1 MSNLT
6 TNVTETKKTGAKR
19 RLRKSAKLF
28 LLKMFLFPQFIS
40 GLTFYVISKDAY
52 AGFIMDAARNEEP
65 LLGEWNQLEMALG
78 AGMSVFIIG
87 IIFLAIAMI
96 HIAITHSYQF
106 VEVESEVANS

>member
-1 MSNLT
+1 MNNLT
-6 TNVTETKKTGAKR
+6 TNVTKETATKK

-28 LLKMFLFPQFIS
+28 LLKMFLVPQIVA
-40 GLTFYVISKDAY
+40 GLTFYFISKDAY

-78 AGMSVFIIG
+78 AGISVFIVG
-87 IIFLAIAMI
+87 AVFLFIAIV

-106 VEVESEVANS
+106 VEVEYELYIAPP